1 MNLLRVRRHVAFV
14 FKTWLLFRSALL
26 FLMYFARTQF
36 PNSIRLQGKGFLHAF
51 TAWDGRWYHDIV
63 KHGYSYTPGRESN
76 VAFFP
81 AYPYSVRALC
91 KLAGALGWDS
101 IANDD
106 FLVGVVL
113 SNVLFVLALLLLYAW
128 VLEEAGEQSA
138 RRAVRWALVLPST
151 HFFSSFYTESMYLF
165 AVCGAFYAWRTRR
178 PWLFMPFGFLAGC
191 TRSSGIILVGAMFL
205 GELVRFI
212 QEPSQRKRILLWSP
226 AWLAPAVG
234 LGAYMVHL
242 QHEVGDPFAFSKT
255 MAAWG
260 RHWDFPWNGILN
272 EFQHPLEAYRQ
283 FEACLTIALLPL
295 AVYALLRLK
304 LVYGSFFLVSTL
316 LATSTHM
323 TASVLRYTVGTGVV
337 FLLFASF
344 GEKRE
349 RELMPIFA
357 LLAGFAATCFAG
369 GYWAG

>member
-1 MNLLRVRRHVAFV
+1 MMLPRMRRHIAFV
-14 FKTWLLFRSALL
+14 LKTWLLFRAALL

-63 KHGYSYTPGRESN
+63 KNGYSYTPGRESN

-81 AYPYSVRALC
+81 AYPYTVRGLC
-91 KLAGALGWDS
+91 KAAGALGWKQ
-101 IANDD
+101 IAAND
-106 FLVGVVL
+106 FLVGVWL
-113 SNVLFVLALLLLYAW
+113 SNVLFVFALLLLYAW
-128 VLEEAGEQSA
+128 VLEEGGEA
-138 RRAVRWALVLPST
+138 MAKRAVRYALVLPST
-151 HFFSSFYTESMYLF
+151 HFFSAFYTESMYLF

-178 PWLFMPFGFLAGC
+178 PWLFVPFGFLAGC

-205 GELVRFI
+205 GELVRFVE
-212 QEPSQRKRILLWSP
+212 EPKQRKRILLWSP
-226 AWLAPAVG
+226 AWLAPAAG
-234 LGAYMVHL
+234 LGCYMLHL
-242 QHEVGDPFAFSKT
+242 KEQVGDPMSFSKT

-260 RHWDFPWNGILN
+260 RTWDFPWNGIIR
-272 EFQHPLEAYRQ
+272 EFQYPLEAYRQ
-283 FEACLTIALLPL
+283 FEACLTILLLPL
-295 AVYALLRLK
+295 AIYAFFRLK

-344 GEKRE
+344 GEKRD
-349 RELMPIFA
+349 RILVPVFA

-369 GYWAG
+369 GYWSG